1 MEIDKI
7 ISILSRVQVVR
18 LDSVPLVTHLATE
31 YKLNWHTA
39 KRWHEILS
47 KIPMQSVYNS
57 DGGIIDRPSA
67 AVSKFSPKR
76 EERLEAIKRER
87 DAGASDRSG
96 IAVDSETSSFTK
108 RADGTFA
115 AAKIQGHTIVVGETL
130 KGYGEILRITQNQF
144 GDYLIKFVME
154 DGSEYE
160 VSEFHLDM
168 NAIRAR

>member
-1 MEIDKI
+1 MDKDKI
-7 ISILSRVQVVR
+7 LSILARVKVIR
-18 LDSVPLVTHLATE
+18 TKSVPLVTHLMRE
-31 YKLNWHTA
+31 YGMNWYTA
-39 KRWHEILS
+39 KRWHDILS
-47 KIPMQSVYNS
+47 EIPLEMTFNDNGEYVE
-57 DGGIIDRPSA
+57 IPSTE
-67 AVSKFSPKR
+67 VSKFSPKR

-87 DAGASDRSG
+87 DAGASDKSG
-96 IAVDSETSSFTK
+96 VAVDSETSSFLK

-144 GDYLIKFVME
+144 GDYVIRFGME

-168 NAIRAR
+168 NAIRSR